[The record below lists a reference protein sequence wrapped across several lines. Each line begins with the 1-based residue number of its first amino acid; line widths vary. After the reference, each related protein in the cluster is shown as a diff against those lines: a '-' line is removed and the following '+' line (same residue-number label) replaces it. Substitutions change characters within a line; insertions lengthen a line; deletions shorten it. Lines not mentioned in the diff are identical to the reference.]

1 MDNLHY
7 LLQKA
12 SSNSNKNLEI
22 LPNFFSQDEK
32 QLLSQKSVSIV
43 GTNGKTSTATVLNE
57 LLSRN
62 GLSTTL
68 FTSPHL
74 VNVNERIQIKK
85 EIIKDI
91 DLDRGMEKV
100 RVFEA
105 TNKITLGY
113 FESIFLIAAT
123 YFLNNNLDIFIVE
136 AGIGGRLDTTSI
148 LNSQIVCLTNIGLDH
163 TELLGTTIEKILHE
177 KILVSK
183 NVKQFING
191 SIEIHTKYE
200 HLIKES
206 LKVKN
211 VDYHLGFITDE
222 YVNSSSIVE
231 TNYLKSN
238 QSNAIK
244 VSKVI
249 LGNLN
254 KTDKFKNDP
263 LYLKKINKMKTEGR
277 FQVVQNLP
285 SLKIIDGAHNPSGI
299 QAFFDLLEYSYNI
312 DDVKNFDC
320 YVGFNKNKDYRE
332 MLKTIWLKN
341 YLNIKVLEDGSFF
354 KQQKTY
360 TLEKF
365 FIANNKDIQKSTLKE
380 FHLSNKPSILLGSL
394 YLIGEYIKE
403 YK

>member
-100 RVFEA
+100 RVFED

>member
-22 LPNFFSQDEK
+22 LSNFFSQEEK
-32 QLLSQKSVSIV
+32 QLLTQRSVSIV

-62 GLSTTL
+62 GLSTIL

-100 RVFEA
+100 RVFEDK
-105 TNKITLGY
+105 NKITLGY
-113 FESIFLIAAT
+113 FESIFLISAT

-163 TELLGTTIEKILHE
+163 TELLGTTIEEILHE

-191 SIEIHTKYE
+191 SAEIHTKYE

-206 LKVKN
+206 LKLKN
-211 VDYHLGFITDE
+211 EDYHLGFKDDE
-222 YVNSSSIVE
+222 YVDSSSIVR

-254 KTDKFKNDP
+254 KTDNFNNDP
-263 LYLKKINKMKTEGR
+263 LYLENIKKMKTEGR
-277 FQVVQNLP
+277 FQVIQNLP

-299 QAFFDLLEYSYNI
+299 KAFFDLLEYSYNI
-312 DDVKNFDC
+312 GDVNNFDC

-332 MLKTIWLKN
+332 MLKTIWLKR

>member
-299 QAFFDLLEYSYNI
+299 KAFFDLLEYSYNI
-312 DDVKNFDC
+312 DDAKNFDC

>member
-22 LPNFFSQDEK
+22 LSNFFSQEEK
-32 QLLSQKSVSIV
+32 ELLSQRSVSIV

-62 GLSTTL
+62 GLSTIL

-100 RVFEA
+100 RVFED

-113 FESIFLIAAT
+113 FESIFLIAAI

-163 TELLGTTIEKILHE
+163 TELLGTTIEEILHE
-177 KILVSK
+177 KILVSR
-183 NVKQFING
+183 NVKKFVNG
-191 SIEIHTKYE
+191 STEIHTKYE

-211 VDYHLGFITDE
+211 EDYHLGFIADE
-222 YVNSSSIVE
+222 YVNSSSIVK

-249 LGNLN
+249 LSNLN
-254 KTDKFKNDP
+254 KTDNFNNDP
-263 LYLKKINKMKTEGR
+263 LYLKNINKMKTEGR
-277 FQVVQNLP
+277 FQIIQNLP
-285 SLKIIDGAHNPSGI
+285 NLKIIDGAHNPSGVK
-299 QAFFDLLEYSYNI
+299 AFFDLLEYSYNL
-312 DDVKNFDC
+312 DDVENFDC
-320 YVGFNKNKDYRE
+320 YVGFNKNKDYE
-332 MLKTIWLKN
+332 GMLKTIWLKN

-360 TLEKF
+360 MLENF
-365 FIANNKDIQKSTLKE
+365 FIANNQNIQKSTLKE

-394 YLIGEYIKE
+394 YLVGEYIKE